1 MWEMFEQPGHQREL
15 KRFGLAMTV
24 GKEFDPV
31 EQLLACTF
39 LAGPVLLIQ
48 KANEID
54 FKAFNWTNVPAG
66 SKFVDVGGG
75 VGTVS
80 KLLADSQ
87 SHFDIIIQDRP
98 AVVADGLAVCYAS
111 AS

>member
-1 MWEMFEQPGHQREL
+1 MGNVRTTWTSARAEAVRPRHDGR
-15 KRFGLAMTV
+15 KGVRSGGAI
-24 GKEFDPV
+24 
-31 EQLLACTF
+31 ACVYD
-39 LAGPVLLIQ
+39 LEVPVLLIQ
-48 KANEID
+48 KANEVH
-54 FKAFNWTNVPAG
+54 FKAFDWTNVPAG

-98 AVVADGLAVCYAS
+98 AVVADGLAVRFAS